1 MRKGLRTQYRVML
14 AGLLPLVLLAMLLS
28 AYLISTRLDVSR
40 GGFEQQGRAYAKEIA
55 AASRYGLF
63 IADASLLETEAAKL
77 LGAEHLYAIT
87 ILNAGGEAQ
96 VHLQAERYAGI
107 GETTLQHFIERVD
120 PVIVPISADE
130 EIDGEAALDTHEPSS
145 VLGSVRVALTSFDIE
160 KANNL
165 IVTNTL
171 LIVIIALIIASV
183 LLWLASRYITR
194 PIDRITHLVKR
205 AESGEFNE
213 RIEEQ
218 SSGELGELEAGINAM
233 MGSLEAHKIELVE
246 QVESATA
253 ELYLRNVELERAR
266 QVALKA
272 SRAKSEFLAHMSHEI
287 RTPMNGIIGFLGLLD
302 KTPLDEDQS
311 TQVGII
317 RRSAH
322 DLLDV
327 INQILDFS
335 KLESG
340 KIEIKSEPLS
350 MNQVLESVC
359 QIVRPMADEKSLS
372 INVDVT
378 NKVPEVLISDQL
390 RLRQILSNLVS
401 NAIKYTEEGEVSICA
416 DAVRLG
422 GRMVE
427 LKISI
432 TDTGIGIDE
441 SEVPHLFEAF
451 TQADI
456 TNRQFY
462 QGTGL
467 GLAIVRRL
475 LDAMN
480 GEIEVIS
487 AVGEGSLFEITLV
500 LESGDVEQEIEIS
513 NEPVVQYSMTNV
525 CVLVVDD
532 NKVNRYFLER
542 LLTSYEALVT
552 TAEDG
557 VMATRAARQE
567 KFDIVLMDIHMPR
580 MNGIE
585 ASHHIRTIPGY
596 KNVPIFAL
604 SADAVSRDDVR
615 KATAVFDEYL
625 TKPID
630 EALLCKAM
638 QSALQTTTPRA
649 TDTEEMIGGKP
660 AMLVNELQKLFCDD
674 LVQQV
679 SWIDEALG
687 NQAWEDARS
696 QLHYLKGAAGV
707 CGADGVYETICR
719 LQDAVKSGDEKEMR
733 KGISGLYEEAEIL
746 CADMPGNAG

>member
-1 MRKGLRTQYRVML
+1 M
-14 AGLLPLVLLAMLLS
+14 
-28 AYLISTRLDVSR
+28 
-40 GGFEQQGRAYAKEIA
+40 
-55 AASRYGLF
+55 
-63 IADASLLETEAAKL
+63 
-77 LGAEHLYAIT
+77 
-87 ILNAGGEAQ
+87 
-96 VHLQAERYAGI
+96 HLQAQRFVGI
-107 GETTLQHFIERVD
+107 GETTLQHFIETVD
-120 PVIVPISADE
+120 PVVVPISEDE
-130 EIDGEAALDTHEPSS
+130 EINGEGAFDTIDPQSG
-145 VLGSVRVALTSFDIE
+145 LGSVRVALTRFDIE
-160 KANNL
+160 KLNDQ

-171 LIVIIALIIASV
+171 LIVIIALLLAST
-183 LLWLASRYITR
+183 LLWLVSRYITR

-205 AESGEFNE
+205 AESGELDE
-213 RIEEQ
+213 RVEEI

-246 QVESATA
+246 QVEAATE
-253 ELYLRNVELERAR
+253 ELYIRNAELERAR

-311 TQVGII
+311 AQVGII

-340 KIEIKSEPLS
+340 KIEIQSEPVSL
-350 MNQVLESVC
+350 NQVLDSVC
-359 QIVRPMADEKSLS
+359 EIVRPMADEKHLGL
-372 INVDVT
+372 NVDVT
-378 NKVPEVLISDQL
+378 SKVPDILITDQL
-390 RLRQILSNLVS
+390 RLRQVLSNLVS
-401 NAIKYTEEGEVSICA
+401 NAVKYTEEGEVSIHA
-416 DAVRLG
+416 DAAPLAG
-422 GRMVE
+422 EMVE
-427 LKISI
+427 LHVAIS
-432 TDTGIGIDE
+432 DTGIGIDTNE
-441 SEVPHLFEAF
+441 IPHLFEAF

-456 TNRQFY
+456 ASRQFY

-480 GEIEVIS
+480 GEIDVTS

-500 LESGDVEQEIEIS
+500 LESGKAEQEVEIS
-513 NEPVVQYSMTNV
+513 EEPVVQHRMANV
-525 CVLVVDD
+525 RVLVVDD

-542 LLTSYEALVT
+542 LLSSYEALVT

-557 VMATRAARQE
+557 VMATRAARQ
-567 KFDIVLMDIHMPR
+567 KQFDIVLMDIHMPR

-585 ASHHIRTIPGY
+585 ASHHIRAIPGY
-596 KNVPIFAL
+596 ENVPIFAL
-604 SADAVSRDDVR
+604 SADAVSRDDVST
-615 KATAVFDEYL
+615 ATSVFDEYL

-638 QSALQTTTPRA
+638 QSALQSTEPRTA
-649 TDTEEMIGGKP
+649 DTEEMIGGKP
-660 AMLVNELQKLFCDD
+660 AALVNELQKLFCND
-674 LVQQV
+674 LIQQV
-679 SWIDEALG
+679 SWIADALG
-687 NQAWEDARS
+687 NEAWEDARS

-707 CGADGVYETICR
+707 CGADGVYETICS
-719 LQDAVKSGDEKEMR
+719 LQDAVKSSDKKGMR

-746 CADMPGNAG
+746 CADILGNAD